1 MARLYRFD
9 VKTGR
14 QSERVAFLFVFF
26 SIFASPINC
35 RNMEILDLYDKDL
48 KPTGQTIERGQRVP
62 PGLMIPIVAVY
73 VYNDQGQYLI
83 QKVAPRKGN
92 YYSTTAG
99 HVQSGEHD
107 FAQAMLRE
115 LKEEIGLSATKS
127 ELKLVKIRRYE
138 YKFTLLYMLKS
149 NVPAEM
155 LRLQEEEVASVMWM
169 SHEDIELLCKMGLF
183 NRYHYQ
189 FLLDCEERLQNK
201 R

>member
-1 MARLYRFD
+1 
-9 VKTGR
+9 
-14 QSERVAFLFVFF
+14 
-26 SIFASPINC
+26 
-35 RNMEILDLYDKDL
+35 MELLDLYDSDL
-48 KPTGQTIERGQRVP
+48 KPTGLTIERGRRVP
-62 PGLMIPIVAVY
+62 SGMMIPIVAVY
-73 VYNDQGQYLI
+73 VYNNLGQYLI

-127 ELKLVKIRRYE
+127 ELKLVKIRRYD
-138 YKFTLLYMLKS
+138 YKFTFLYMLKS

-155 LRLQEEEVASVMWM
+155 LRLQKEEVESVMWM
-169 SHEDIELLCKMGLF
+169 GHKDIEALCKMGLF
-183 NRYHYQ
+183 NRNHYQ
-189 FLLDCEERLQNK
+189 FLLDCEERLQNI